1 MAQRKR
7 RRRRKF
13 RKEFLILV
21 WSVAALLI
29 LIPLIVH
36 FAKSGKDKPAENPV
50 SQTESLPV
58 SGGSSAS
65 QPESSTVSEE
75 SASAPES
82 SDADTAGPAV
92 PEDYVDPVTQLA
104 AQQLEDGRKAIA
116 SITEKV
122 SQMQTEAEFSIEA
135 VDGLPYLVAVN
146 RAANCVTVYTADENG
161 QYTQPYL
168 AMVCSTGGDGTPL
181 GVWKLPTQEE
191 STRYGVRDLWHLMDG
206 NVYGQYTTRITPK
219 DGILFHSVP
228 YFTNGDKG
236 SLEYEEFNKLGETA
250 SLGCVRLAAVDSKW
264 VFDNCPY
271 GTTVVIYDDA
281 ENPGPLGKPETI
293 KIDITNEERRGWD
306 PTDPDENNPWGDTYK
321 SGTAVYAVGAE
332 KLT

>member
-1 MAQRKR
+1 M
-7 RRRRKF
+7 
-13 RKEFLILV
+13 V

-36 FAKSGKDKPAENPV
+36 FVKAGKDKPDGSSV

-58 SGGSSAS
+58 SQESSAS
-65 QPESSTVSEE
+65 KPESSTDSEE
-75 SASAPES
+75 SSSASES
-82 SDADTAGPAV
+82 SAAETAGPAV

-104 AQQLEDGRKAIA
+104 AQQLEDGRKTIA
-116 SITEKV
+116 SIAEKV
-122 SQMQTEAEFSIEA
+122 SQMQTEAEFSIDA

-161 QYTQPYL
+161 QYTQPYM

-191 STRYGVRDLWHLMDG
+191 SSRYGVRDLWHLMDG
-206 NVYGQYTTRITPK
+206 NVYGQYTTRITPN

-228 YFTNGDKG
+228 YYTNGDKG

-293 KIDITNEERRGWD
+293 KIDITNETLRGWD
-306 PTDPDENNPWGDTYK
+306 PTDPDEENPWGDTYK
-321 SGTAVYAVGAE
+321 CGTAVYSAGVE
-332 KLT
+332 KLA